1 MIYKLGGESFGY
13 YRDAPMREMIA
24 RPYIQP
30 VVLVLMALL
39 APDAGTMPSR
49 RRGRRRRRRT
59 VPLRRRRAQM
69 ECWDG
74 LAGTQLPGLASG
86 AGRTRAKAWMADIAH
101 RYARLWALDSLNGN
115 SGSTA
120 QG

>member
-1 MIYKLGGESFGY
+1 MVYKLGEKGLGY
-13 YRDAPMREMIA
+13 HHDAPMRQMIA
-24 RPYIQP
+24 KPYNQP
-30 VVLVLMALL
+30 AVLVLMALL

-86 AGRTRAKAWMADIAH
+86 AGRTRAEAWMADIAH
-101 RYARLWALDSLNGN
+101 RHAGV
-115 SGSTA
+115 
-120 QG
+120 